1 MSFYREIEPYIGA
14 LLIQMKE
21 TLSYRSDFVMQIFM
35 RLGFPAITI
44 AAWAAIYGTT
54 NSSTIGG
61 LSLMSMIEYFLVTT
75 VVFIVFFNDALWDMQ
90 WLVQSGDISA
100 VLLKPTRFPLNIF
113 VGGTAVTAVYFATI
127 GVPILAFT
135 IWLFHT
141 QMTVSAI
148 AVFSVYMMI
157 SLLIGFFAS
166 FTLGCLAI
174 YFIDIGGLGM
184 AYNWVTVWF
193 AGGVVPL
200 SLFPSSISSV
210 LMSLPWAYQGYIPVS
225 VLTGKISVAAA
236 VALMPIGIAWL
247 LILFAM
253 AFVAWRFTKR
263 YMDVAGV

>member
-1 MSFYREIEPYIGA
+1 MNLYREIEPYIGA
-14 LLIQMKE
+14 LLIQMKD
-21 TLSYRSDFVMQIFM
+21 TLSYKSDFVMQIFM

-44 AAWAAIYGTT
+44 AAWAAVYGAT
-54 NSSTIGG
+54 NSAAIGG
-61 LSLMSMIEYFLVTT
+61 LSLMNMIEYLLVTS
-75 VVFIVFFNDALWDMQ
+75 VVFIVFFNDAIWDMQ

-113 VGGTAVTAVYFATI
+113 VGGTAVTLTYFTLI

-135 IWLFHT
+135 IWLFQT
-141 QMTVSAI
+141 QITASAI
-148 AVFSVYMMI
+148 AVFAAYLVM

-166 FTLGCLAI
+166 FILGCLSI
-174 YFIDIGGLGM
+174 YFIDVSGLGM
-184 AYNWVTVWF
+184 AYNWATMWF
-193 AGGVVPL
+193 AGGIVPL
-200 SLFPSSISSV
+200 SFFPSSINSV
-210 LMSLPWAYQGYIPVS
+210 LMVLPWAYQGYIPVS

-247 LILFAM
+247 LILFAI